1 MVQQETVPETA
12 RDNVPKV
19 ALACAVLGFVS
30 TVVMYWLVVPGLVLG
45 LAAIVLGW
53 RALRRGGNLQL
64 ATVAL
69 TLGVVTMILVPAVIM
84 VAEGAEDWGR
94 DCALDPQHDP
104 NC

>member
-1 MVQQETVPETA
+1 MLQQET
-12 RDNVPKV
+12 RQDNWAKA
-19 ALACAVLGFVS
+19 ALVCGVLGFMS

-45 LAAIVLGW
+45 LAAVVLGW
-53 RALRRGGNLQL
+53 RARRRGNLQL

-69 TLGVVTMILVPAVIM
+69 TLGVATLILVPAFIM

-94 DCALDPQHDP
+94 DCAPDPQHDP